1 MDERNDDELLTL
13 LALQEEAEKLL
24 RKPYVQQTGSAYA
37 AVNRFRADLALQIAF
52 RREAL
57 RDG

>member
-1 MDERNDDELLTL
+1 VDERNDDELLTL
-13 LALQEEAEKLL
+13 LALQEEAERLL
-24 RKPYVQQTGSAYA
+24 RKPYVRATSSAYA
-37 AVNRFRADLALQIAF
+37 AVNRFRADVAIRVAF